1 MTHHLLAEIEWDWL
15 DQLRSCFLIRNPR
28 EVLLSYRKKRETV
41 TLEDIGLPQQV
52 AIFERVKAQTKSIPT
67 VIDSADF
74 LQQPKAF
81 LKALCEQLDIE
92 FSERML
98 SWPAGR
104 RASDGVW
111 AEHWYGAVW
120 QSTGFAPYQAR
131 TEVLAEEL
139 QPLAE
144 QAQSYYE
151 VLYQHRLQL

>member
-1 MTHHLLAEIEWDWL
+1 MTHHLLPAIEWQWVDEL
-15 DQLRSCFLIRNPR
+15 SNCFLIRSPR
-28 EVLLSYRKKRETV
+28 EVLLSYSKKRETV

-52 AIFERVKAQTKSIPT
+52 AIFEHVQAQTKSTPI

-74 LQQPKAF
+74 LQQPEVF
-81 LKALCEQLDIE
+81 LKVLCEQLDLE

-111 AEHWYGAVW
+111 ADHWYGAVW

-131 TEVLAEEL
+131 TEILAEEL

-144 QAQSYYE
+144 QAQPYYE
-151 VLYQHRLQL
+151 ALYQHRLQ